1 MEIIQTR
8 NNDELVIALKGELNT
23 ATAPE
28 LESVITTSL
37 NGVKKLVFD
46 FSELDYISSAGL
58 RILLVSKKVMDKQG
72 EMVVRHPNN
81 EVMEIFEITGFKDI
95 LTIE

>member
-1 MEIIQTR
+1 MEIIKTL
-8 NNDELVIALKGELNT
+8 NKDELVIALKGELNT

-28 LESVITTSL
+28 LENVITNSL
-37 NGVKKLVFD
+37 RGITKLIFD
-46 FSELDYISSAGL
+46 FTELVYISSAGL
-58 RILLVSKKVMDKQG
+58 RVLLVSKKVMDKQG

>member
-1 MEIIQTR
+1 MEIIKTL
-8 NNDELVIALKGELNT
+8 NKDELVIALKGELNT

-28 LESVITTSL
+28 LENVITNSL
-37 NGVKKLVFD
+37 RGIAKLIFD
-46 FSELDYISSAGL
+46 FTELVYISSAGL
-58 RILLVSKKVMDKQG
+58 RVLLVSKKVMDKQG

>member
-1 MEIIQTR
+1 MEIIKSL
-8 NNDELVIALKGELNT
+8 NNGELVITLKGELNT
-23 ATAPE
+23 STAPQ
-28 LESVITTSL
+28 LESIISSSL
-37 NGVKKLVFD
+37 KCVNTLIFD
-46 FSELDYISSAGL
+46 FAELNYISSAGL

-72 EMVVRHPNN
+72 ELIVRHPNN

>member
-1 MEIIQTR
+1 MEIIKTL
-8 NNDELVIALKGELNT
+8 NKDELVIALKGELNT

-28 LESVITTSL
+28 LEKVITNSL
-37 NGVKKLVFD
+37 RGITKLIFD
-46 FSELDYISSAGL
+46 FTELVYISSAGL
-58 RILLVSKKVMDKQG
+58 RVLLVSKKVMDKQG